1 MMRPDSGTAAGRTE
15 PHGDPAGEAP
25 PAGRAMARASGAA
38 LGGAARGGAAL
49 VMRRAWPAV
58 VGLGLG
64 LLALGPGLGRG
75 FLLSY
80 DMVAVPRQPFGAAMF
95 GLSGGPARAVPSD
108 VALAVLSRVIP
119 ADLAQKALL
128 LAIFMLACAGAAAL
142 LPREPWF
149 ARLAAGV
156 FYTWNPFVAE
166 RLIIGQWALLLGY
179 AGLPWVLRAAHD
191 LGREPSWR
199 GTGRLAVAL
208 LPAAVGGFAAMTI
221 SALVAL
227 PAAAFSARQPAARRP
242 PPRTNEVPLL
252 QIEARQRHFAASRLG
267 PARWRA
273 GAITLA
279 VIGAASLP
287 WLIPSLLRP
296 VYADPAGVAAF
307 AARADTPFGAAGSVL
322 MLGGMWNARAVPAG
336 YGGGW
341 SVLWLAVVV
350 TAAAGYVLLGG
361 RRRWPGLGTAALAG
375 LAIAG
380 LGLTGPGQDLLRA
393 AQALWPGFA
402 VLRDGQQF
410 AAPLALV
417 EALGAGLAA
426 AWLARGPVPERAAR
440 PACQPDPYPGAATSQ
455 IVGDTNHL
463 VGDTN
468 QVVGGTNQM
477 VGGTNQVVG
486 GTNQMAGAGRAAGL
500 MLAICLLLAPV
511 LLLPGLA
518 WGAAGRL
525 RPAQYPPGWLAA
537 ARLIDSSPAAGTVL
551 VLPWA
556 GYRSPAWNGGRTMLD
571 PWPRLVSRPVIW
583 NDGPQVGPLQLRPD
597 DPAARALDRVIRGGG
612 PLTGALRAAG
622 VRFVISDGGAG
633 GVADRLPGATKVT
646 VSPGLTVYLLTGSSR
661 K

>member
-1 MMRPDSGTAAGRTE
+1 MMRPDSGTTAGRTE
-15 PHGDPAGEAP
+15 PHGDPGGPAP
-25 PAGRAMARASGAA
+25 PARPAPGRA
-38 LGGAARGGAAL
+38 GGAARGGGAGAAL
-49 VMRRAWPAV
+49 AVRRAWPAV

-108 VALAVLSRVIP
+108 AVLAALSRVIP

-142 LPREPWF
+142 LPREPWY

-227 PAAAFSARQPAARRP
+227 PAAALSARQPAAR
-242 PPRTNEVPLL
+242 
-252 QIEARQRHFAASRLG
+252 
-267 PARWRA
+267 WRA
-273 GAITLA
+273 GAIALA

-307 AARADTPFGAAGSVL
+307 AARADTPFGSAGSVL

-341 SVLWLAVVV
+341 SVLWLAAVL
-350 TAAAGYVLLGG
+350 TALAGFVLLAQ
-361 RRRWPGLGTAALAG
+361 RPARWPGLGTAAVVG
-375 LAIAG
+375 LAIAC

-393 AQALWPGFA
+393 AQVLWPGFA

-410 AAPLALV
+410 AAPLALA
-417 EALGAGLAA
+417 EALGVGLAA
-426 AWLARGPVPERAAR
+426 AWLARRPVPQRAAY
-440 PACQPDPYPGAATSQ
+440 PACQPGPHPGGATNQ
-455 IVGDTNHL
+455 M

-477 VGGTNQVVG
+477 VGT
-486 GTNQMAGAGRAAGL
+486 GRAAGL
-500 MLAICLLLAPV
+500 MLAVCLLLAPV

-525 RPAQYPPGWLAA
+525 RPAQYPAGWLAA

-571 PWPRLVSRPVIW
+571 PWPRLMSRPVIW
-583 NDGPQVGPLQLRPD
+583 NDGPRVGPLQLRPD
-597 DPAARALDRVIRGGG
+597 DPAARALDGVIRGGG

>member
-1 MMRPDSGTAAGRTE
+1 MMRPDSGTTAGRTE
-15 PHGDPAGEAP
+15 PHGDPGGPAP
-25 PAGRAMARASGAA
+25 PARPAPGRA
-38 LGGAARGGAAL
+38 GGAARGGGAGAAL
-49 VMRRAWPAV
+49 AVRRAWPAV

-108 VALAVLSRVIP
+108 AVLAALSRVIP

-142 LPREPWF
+142 LPREPWY

-227 PAAAFSARQPAARRP
+227 PAAAFSARQPAAR
-242 PPRTNEVPLL
+242 
-252 QIEARQRHFAASRLG
+252 
-267 PARWRA
+267 WRA
-273 GAITLA
+273 GAIALA

-307 AARADTPFGAAGSVL
+307 AARADTPFGSAGSVL

-341 SVLWLAVVV
+341 SVLWLAAVL
-350 TAAAGYVLLGG
+350 TALAGFVLLGPAAG
-361 RRRWPGLGTAALAG
+361 ALAR
-375 LAIAG
+375 AG
-380 LGLTGPGQDLLRA
+380 DGRAGGPGDRLSRPDRPR
-393 AQALWPGFA
+393 PG
-402 VLRDGQQF
+402 
-410 AAPLALV
+410 P
-417 EALGAGLAA
+417 
-426 AWLARGPVPERAAR
+426 
-440 PACQPDPYPGAATSQ
+440 
-455 IVGDTNHL
+455 
-463 VGDTN
+463 
-468 QVVGGTNQM
+468 
-477 VGGTNQVVG
+477 
-486 GTNQMAGAGRAAGL
+486 
-500 MLAICLLLAPV
+500 
-511 LLLPGLA
+511 
-518 WGAAGRL
+518 AAGRSGAVARVRCPARRAAVR
-525 RPAQYPPGWLAA
+525 RPAG
-537 ARLIDSSPAAGTVL
+537 
-551 VLPWA
+551 
-556 GYRSPAWNGGRTMLD
+556 
-571 PWPRLVSRPVIW
+571 PRRGPRSRPSRSLAGPPPCTPAGRPPRVPAGPPSGRRHRCTP
-583 NDGPQVGPLQLRPD
+583 DGPVVTR
-597 DPAARALDRVIRGGG
+597 
-612 PLTGALRAAG
+612 
-622 VRFVISDGGAG
+622 
-633 GVADRLPGATKVT
+633 TK
-646 VSPGLTVYLLTGSSR
+646 
-661 K
+661 

>member
-1 MMRPDSGTAAGRTE
+1 
-15 PHGDPAGEAP
+15 
-25 PAGRAMARASGAA
+25 
-38 LGGAARGGAAL
+38 
-49 VMRRAWPAV
+49 MRRAWPAA

-108 VALAVLSRVIP
+108 AVLAALSRVIP

-142 LPREPWF
+142 LPRGPWF

-156 FYTWNPFVAE
+156 LYTWNPFVAD

-227 PAAAFSARQPAARRP
+227 PAAAFSAQRPAARGPSRA
-242 PPRTNEVPLL
+242 NEVPLL
-252 QIEARQRHFAASRLG
+252 QIEVKQRPFVAAGLG

-273 GAITLA
+273 GAIALA
-279 VIGAASLP
+279 AIGAASLP

-307 AARADTPFGAAGSVL
+307 AARADTPFGSAGQPAH
-322 MLGGMWNARAVPAG
+322 ARRDVERPRGAG
-336 YGGGW
+336 RYGGGW
-341 SVLWLAVVV
+341 SVLWLAVVL

-361 RRRWPGLGTAALAG
+361 RRRWPGLGAAALAG
-375 LAIAG
+375 LAIAS

-402 VLRDGQQF
+402 VLRDGQSSPPRWRWPRHSAPAWPRPGWP
-410 AAPLALV
+410 AAP
-417 EALGAGLAA
+417 
-426 AWLARGPVPERAAR
+426 
-440 PACQPDPYPGAATSQ
+440 QP
-455 IVGDTNHL
+455 
-463 VGDTN
+463 
-468 QVVGGTNQM
+468 
-477 VGGTNQVVG
+477 
-486 GTNQMAGAGRAAGL
+486 
-500 MLAICLLLAPV
+500 C
-511 LLLPGLA
+511 
-518 WGAAGRL
+518 
-525 RPAQYPPGWLAA
+525 PPPSMC
-537 ARLIDSSPAAGTVL
+537 R
-551 VLPWA
+551 
-556 GYRSPAWNGGRTMLD
+556 
-571 PWPRLVSRPVIW
+571 
-583 NDGPQVGPLQLRPD
+583 
-597 DPAARALDRVIRGGG
+597 
-612 PLTGALRAAG
+612 
-622 VRFVISDGGAG
+622 
-633 GVADRLPGATKVT
+633 
-646 VSPGLTVYLLTGSSR
+646 
-661 K
+661 